1 MLRYLLK
8 TLLQMNL
15 FADSLGAEGSNSS
28 QLLLGINRTI
38 AALHLPGLT
47 PGNGSH
53 PQLEDTAPRI
63 VEHPTD
69 LLVSKGEPATL
80 SCKAEGHPSPA
91 VEWYK
96 DGERVETDREDPRS
110 HRTLLPGGSLF
121 FLRILHGRRG
131 KPDEGVYVC
140 VARNYLGEATSRNA
154 SLEVAVLRDDF
165 RQPPGDVVV
174 AAGEPAVLECVPPR
188 GHPEPSVSWKKNGA
202 RLSDKDER
210 LTIRGGKLML
220 ASTRKSDAGVYVC
233 VATNVVGE
241 RDSEPAELVVFE
253 RPAFG
258 KRPLNQ
264 AVLVEG
270 TAEFPCEAVGDPR
283 PAARWRKEEG
293 EMPPGRWEVLPD
305 NTLRITRLRA
315 EDEGTYTCV
324 ADNSVGRSEASGT
337 LTVHVPPQLV
347 TGPRDQ
353 TVSPGQSVTFQCQS
367 KGNPPPA
374 VFWQKE
380 GSQTLLFPGQP
391 PHPTARFSVSP
402 AGAITIADV
411 QPADAGY
418 YLCQAISVAG
428 SVLAKAR
435 LEVEEAP
442 AERQPPVIRR
452 GPANRTV
459 LPVGATARLPC
470 RVGGADPPASVGW
483 LKDGSTLV
491 GAQPRASLLE
501 NGTLQITGLR
511 VTDSGHYECVATSLV
526 GETRWGGSLEVQGD
540 GSDPSPPSP
549 EPGVLPGPPSTPVV
563 TNVTRSSVTLSWK
576 GNEDSGATDVTSY
589 IVEAFSQAAGGPWQ
603 TVAADVKGETH
614 TVGGLVPD
622 TVYLFLVRAV
632 NAYGLSDPSDV
643 SEPVRT
649 QGETRRPTQQ
659 GLDPEQV
666 QRELAQVAVHLQEPV
681 VLPPGAVRLSWT
693 VERQAPFVQG
703 FRVLYRR
710 RGGRWEEARAVRAPG
725 ERGALLTELRRGQD
739 YEVKVRP
746 YFHHLHGPDSAVRAL
761 RTPEAAPS
769 APPRAVSVAGNGTSV
784 RISWQPPPP
793 AEQNGVIRNYRIWC
807 LGNESRFHINQSV
820 EGTVLATVLRGLVPG
835 VPYRA
840 EVAAATGAGVGA
852 RSAPVPIHIAPPAER
867 DAGPAGGSSVAERLA
882 EVARQPAFIA
892 GVGGAC
898 WVILAAFAA
907 WLYGRR
913 RRKKELS
920 HFAASFAYTPT
931 GKPIGAAGT
940 RRGPS
945 PPSPPPLSAVSFP
958 APARGS
964 PRAAAGG
971 GYPWLADAWRG
982 SGAAGAAG
990 CLGTTAERYYNEAG
1004 ITRYIAQ
1011 TEQFGVGA
1019 GEGPVYSTIE
1029 AGGEELRTFP
1039 RPFSQH
1045 GTPYAGGGAKGKK
1058 LGQAVKPPVVSWTE
1072 LLPPPPS
1079 ASELSQCAQEE
1090 EEEEEDEE
1098 EEAAGGLGTEEWY
1111 PGEDVPCAAAASSPA
1126 ASSGCRSTATLTPSP
1141 RAAED
1146 IPRLRDFDSPR
1157 LPRGPDVPL
1166 GSGCPTMVRV
1176 SHRDP
1181 AVLSPSG
1188 PAVPSCHVVI
1198 NRPCHAIMVQPCR
1211 RGPDV
1216 PLGSGCPTMVQM
1228 SLRDPSVLSPSIPA
1242 VRLCPGHDPSMT
1254 LRAGRG
1260 VTSQL
1265 CRRDAAVPSRAGWD
1279 IAIQL
1284 CCHRPALPRSS
1295 GAIAIRLCR
1304 RSAGT
1309 PLPSSCGTG
1318 GQRYRCNPA
1327 TRLQS
1332 SCAAIQLCS
1341 DPAVQLQPS
1350 CAAAIRLSRCY
1361 PAVLQLHHCEPAC
1374 HPTPAVQLCP
1384 LQAQLCSCNPA
1395 VTLPSRCDASAHP
1408 CHCHPAVPP
1417 PHGFPLL
1424 RRPPHGAS
1432 TPLRAPSPP
1441 RSPDASEGHPPRA
1454 RRPPGTAKTRGETP
1468 KSRPKPKC
1476 SRYRRE
1482 KQPGALSSCS
1492 AADLPPPPLPPPGE
1506 TPGPSPEREPSG
1518 AERKVTHRPPRG
1530 DEVVP
1535 YGKPS
1540 GLPRGQVSGS
1550 CSTTGSVSS
1559 RGSTGSRGHGSGRSQ
1574 TPGHRSEGTGHRR
1587 RPGPP
1592 FPCPSQEKR

>member
-47 PGNGSH
+47 PDNGSH

-69 LLVSKGEPATL
+69 LLVSRGEPATL
-80 SCKAEGHPSPA
+80 SCKAEGRPSPA

-165 RQPPGDVVV
+165 RQPPGDLVV

-258 KRPLNQ
+258 RRPLNQ

-270 TAEFPCEAVGDPR
+270 TAEFPCEAVGDPQ

-293 EMPPGRWEVLPD
+293 ELPPGRWEVLPD
-305 NTLRITRLRA
+305 NTLRINRLRA

-353 TVSPGQSVTFQCQS
+353 TVTPGQSVTFQCQS

-391 PHPTARFSVSP
+391 PHPASRFSVSP

-411 QPADAGY
+411 RRADAGY
-418 YLCQAISVAG
+418 YQCQAISVAG

-435 LEVEEAP
+435 LEVEGAP
-442 AERQPPVIRR
+442 AEHQPPVIRR

-470 RVGGADPPASVGW
+470 WVGGGDPPTSVGW
-483 LKDGSTLV
+483 LKDGSALV

-511 VTDSGHYECVATSLV
+511 VTDSGHYECVATSP
-526 GETRWGGSLEVQGD
+526 GGRTHWGGSLEVQGD
-540 GSDPSPPSP
+540 GSDLSPPSP

-563 TNVTRSSVTLSWK
+563 TNVTQSSVTLSWK
-576 GNEDSGATDVTSY
+576 GSEDNGATHVTSY
-589 IVEAFSQAAGGPWQ
+589 LVEAFSQAAGGPWQ
-603 TVAADVKGETH
+603 TVAANVEGETH
-614 TVGGLVPD
+614 TVSGLVPN

-632 NAYGLSDPSDV
+632 NAYGLSDPSGV

-649 QGETRRPTQQ
+649 QEATPTQP
-659 GLDPEQV
+659 GLEPEQV

-681 VLPPGAVRLSWT
+681 VLPLGAVRLSWT
-693 VERQAPFVQG
+693 VEHQAPFVQG
-703 FRVLYRR
+703 YRVLYRR
-710 RGGRWEEARAVRAPG
+710 RGGHWEEARAVRAPG

-793 AEQNGVIRNYRIWC
+793 AEQNGVIRDYRIWC

-835 VPYRA
+835 VPYHA

-852 RSAPVPIHIAPPAER
+852 RSAPIPIRIAPPAER

-882 EVARQPAFIA
+882 EVARRPAFIA

-920 HFAASFAYTPT
+920 HFTASFAYTPT

-945 PPSPPPLSAVSFP
+945 LPSPPPLSAVAFP

-964 PRAAAGG
+964 PSG
-971 GYPWLADAWRG
+971 GYPWLADTWRG
-982 SGAAGAAG
+982 GGTAGASG
-990 CLGTTAERYYNEAG
+990 CLGTAERYYNDAG

-1011 TEQFGVGA
+1011 TEQFGAGA

-1029 AGGEELRTFP
+1029 VGSEDLRTFP

-1045 GTPYAGGGAKGKK
+1045 GTPYPGGGKK

-1079 ASELSQCAQEE
+1079 ASELSRCAQEE
-1090 EEEEEDEE
+1090 EDEEEDEE
-1098 EEAAGGLGTEEWY
+1098 EEAPGGLGMEEWY
-1111 PGEDVPCAAAASSPA
+1111 PGEDVPCATAASSPT

-1141 RAAED
+1141 CAAED

-1157 LPRGPDVPL
+1157 LPR
-1166 GSGCPTMVRV
+1166 
-1176 SHRDP
+1176 
-1181 AVLSPSG
+1181 
-1188 PAVPSCHVVI
+1188 
-1198 NRPCHAIMVQPCR
+1198 
-1211 RGPDV
+1211 
-1216 PLGSGCPTMVQM
+1216 
-1228 SLRDPSVLSPSIPA
+1228 
-1242 VRLCPGHDPSMT
+1242 
-1254 LRAGRG
+1254 
-1260 VTSQL
+1260 
-1265 CRRDAAVPSRAGWD
+1265 
-1279 IAIQL
+1279 
-1284 CCHRPALPRSS
+1284 
-1295 GAIAIRLCR
+1295 
-1304 RSAGT
+1304 
-1309 PLPSSCGTG
+1309 
-1318 GQRYRCNPA
+1318 
-1327 TRLQS
+1327 
-1332 SCAAIQLCS
+1332 
-1341 DPAVQLQPS
+1341 
-1350 CAAAIRLSRCY
+1350 
-1361 PAVLQLHHCEPAC
+1361 
-1374 HPTPAVQLCP
+1374 
-1384 LQAQLCSCNPA
+1384 
-1395 VTLPSRCDASAHP
+1395 
-1408 CHCHPAVPP
+1408 
-1417 PHGFPLL
+1417 
-1424 RRPPHGAS
+1424 RPPHATS
-1432 TPLRAPSPP
+1432 TPPRASSPSP
-1441 RSPDASEGHPPRA
+1441 SPEVSEGHPPRA
-1454 RRPPGTAKTRGETP
+1454 PRAPGT
-1468 KSRPKPKC
+1468 
-1476 SRYRRE
+1476 
-1482 KQPGALSSCS
+1482 
-1492 AADLPPPPLPPPGE
+1492 DLPPPPLPPPGE
-1506 TPGPSPEREPSG
+1506 SPGPSPEREPG
-1518 AERKVTHRPPRG
+1518 GVERKVTHRPARG

-1535 YGKPS
+1535 YNKPS
-1540 GLPRGQVSGS
+1540 CLPRGQVSGS

-1559 RGSTGSRGHGSGRSQ
+1559 RGSTGSRGHGSGRSR
-1574 TPGHRSEGTGHRR
+1574 TPGDRSEGTSHRR

>member
-80 SCKAEGHPSPA
+80 SCKAEGRPSPA

-154 SLEVAVLRDDF
+154 TLEVAVLRDDF
-165 RQPPGDVVV
+165 RQPPGDVAV

-220 ASTRKSDAGVYVC
+220 ASARKSDAGVYVC

-293 EMPPGRWEVLPD
+293 DMPPGRWEVLPD
-305 NTLRITRLRA
+305 NTLRISRLRA

-324 ADNSVGRSEASGT
+324 ADNTVGRSEASGT

-353 TVSPGQSVTFQCQS
+353 TVTAGQNVTFRCES

-391 PHPTARFSVSP
+391 PYPTGRFSVSP
-402 AGAITIADV
+402 GGAITIADV
-411 QPADAGY
+411 QPTDAGY

-435 LEVEEAP
+435 LEVAEAEHP
-442 AERQPPVIRR
+442 LPGIRR

-459 LPVGATARLPC
+459 LPVGATAWLPC
-470 RVGGADPPASVGW
+470 WVGGGDPPASVGW
-483 LKDGSTLV
+483 LKDGSVLV
-491 GAQPRASLLE
+491 GAQPRTSLLQ

-511 VTDSGHYECVATSLV
+511 ELFPSQVTDSGHYECVATSSA
-526 GETRWGGSLEVQGD
+526 GERRWGGSLEVQD
-540 GSDPSPPSP
+540 EGSSLSPPSP
-549 EPGVLPGPPSTPVV
+549 KPGVLPRPPSTPVV
-563 TNVTRSSVTLSWK
+563 TNVTKTSVTLNWK
-576 GNEDSGATDVTSY
+576 ANEDSGATDATSY

-603 TVAADVKGETH
+603 TVATDVEGETH
-614 TVGGLVPD
+614 TVSGLVPD

-632 NAYGLSDPSDV
+632 NAYGVSDPSGV
-643 SEPVRT
+643 SEPVCT
-649 QGETRRPTQQ
+649 QDASPTQQ
-659 GLDPEQV
+659 GPDPERV

-681 VLPPGAVRLSWT
+681 VLPPGAVRLAWT
-693 VERQAPFVQG
+693 VERQAPFLEG
-703 FRVLYRR
+703 YRVLYRQ
-710 RGGRWEEARAVRAPG
+710 RGGHWEEARAVRAPG
-725 ERGALLTELRRGQD
+725 ERGALLTELRRGRD

-761 RTPEAAPS
+761 RTPEAVPS

-793 AEQNGVIRNYRIWC
+793 AEQNGIIRDYRIWC

-852 RSAPVPIHIAPPAER
+852 RSAPVPIRIDPPAER
-867 DAGPAGGSSVAERLA
+867 DAGPAGGTSMAERLA

-920 HFAASFAYTPT
+920 HFAASFAYTP
-931 GKPIGAAGT
+931 
-940 RRGPS
+940 
-945 PPSPPPLSAVSFP
+945 AVAFP

-964 PRAAAGG
+964 PRAASG

-982 SGAAGAAG
+982 SGVAGTAG
-990 CLGTTAERYYNEAG
+990 CLGTTERYYNEAG

-1011 TEQFGVGA
+1011 TEPFGAGA

-1029 AGGEELRTFP
+1029 AGAEELRTFP

-1045 GTPYAGGGAKGKK
+1045 GTPPYAGGVPPPMDAPAPQAPRGWAEHGAKGKK
-1058 LGQAVKPPVVSWTE
+1058 LGQAVKPPAVSWME

-1079 ASELSQCAQEE
+1079 ASELSRCAQ
-1090 EEEEEDEE
+1090 EEEEDEE
-1098 EEAAGGLGTEEWY
+1098 EEAAGGLGTQEWY
-1111 PGEDVPCAAAASSPA
+1111 PGEDVPCATAASSPA
-1126 ASSGCRSTATLTPSP
+1126 VSSGCRSTATLTPSPSP

-1157 LPRGPDVPL
+1157 L
-1166 GSGCPTMVRV
+1166 
-1176 SHRDP
+1176 H
-1181 AVLSPSG
+1181 
-1188 PAVPSCHVVI
+1188 
-1198 NRPCHAIMVQPCR
+1198 
-1211 RGPDV
+1211 
-1216 PLGSGCPTMVQM
+1216 
-1228 SLRDPSVLSPSIPA
+1228 
-1242 VRLCPGHDPSMT
+1242 
-1254 LRAGRG
+1254 
-1260 VTSQL
+1260 
-1265 CRRDAAVPSRAGWD
+1265 
-1279 IAIQL
+1279 
-1284 CCHRPALPRSS
+1284 
-1295 GAIAIRLCR
+1295 
-1304 RSAGT
+1304 
-1309 PLPSSCGTG
+1309 
-1318 GQRYRCNPA
+1318 
-1327 TRLQS
+1327 
-1332 SCAAIQLCS
+1332 
-1341 DPAVQLQPS
+1341 
-1350 CAAAIRLSRCY
+1350 
-1361 PAVLQLHHCEPAC
+1361 
-1374 HPTPAVQLCP
+1374 
-1384 LQAQLCSCNPA
+1384 
-1395 VTLPSRCDASAHP
+1395 
-1408 CHCHPAVPP
+1408 
-1417 PHGFPLL
+1417 
-1424 RRPPHGAS
+1424 RRPPHGVG
-1432 TPLRAPSPP
+1432 TPSRVPSPP
-1441 RSPDASEGHPPRA
+1441 PSPDTSEGHLPRA
-1454 RRPPGTAKTRGETP
+1454 RRPPGTGKTRGETP

-1482 KQPGALSSCS
+1482 KQPGALSSLS

-1506 TPGPSPEREPSG
+1506 TPRPSPEQEPSG
-1518 AERKVTHRPPRG
+1518 AERKVAHRPPRS
-1530 DEVVP
+1530 DEAVP

-1540 GLPRGQVSGS
+1540 CLPRGQVSGS

-1559 RGSTGSRGHGSGRSQ
+1559 RGSTGSRGHGSGRSR
-1574 TPGHRSEGTGHRR
+1574 TPGDRGEGTGHRR

-1592 FPCPSQEKR
+1592 FSCPSQEKR

>member
-28 QLLLGINRTI
+28 QLLLGINRSI
-38 AALHLPGLT
+38 AALHLPGLG

-80 SCKAEGHPSPA
+80 SCKAEGRPSPA

-220 ASTRKSDAGVYVC
+220 ASTRKSDAGIYVC

-270 TAEFPCEAVGDPR
+270 TVEFPCEVVGDPR
-283 PAARWRKEEG
+283 PVARWRKEEG
-293 EMPPGRWEVLPD
+293 EMPPGRWEVLPN
-305 NTLRITRLRA
+305 NTLRISRLRA

-353 TVSPGQSVTFQCQS
+353 TVAPGQSVTFQCQS

-391 PHPTARFSVSP
+391 PHPAGRFLVSP
-402 AGAITIADV
+402 GGAMTITAV
-411 QPADAGY
+411 QSADAGY

-435 LEVEEAP
+435 LDVEEAL
-442 AERQPPVIRR
+442 AEHRPPVIRR
-452 GPANRTV
+452 GPANQTV
-459 LPVGATARLPC
+459 LPVGATAWLPC
-470 RVGGADPPASVGW
+470 WVGGGGPPVSVGW

-511 VTDSGHYECVATSLV
+511 VTDSGHYECVATSSV
-526 GETRWGGSLEVQGD
+526 GETRWGSSLEVQGGSRGHHCAGDDVASRTTPPQISMHLPAGD
-540 GSDPSPPSP
+540 GSNLSPPSP

-563 TNVTRSSVTLSWK
+563 TNITKSSVTLSWK
-576 GNEDSGATDVTSY
+576 GNKDSSATDVTSY
-589 IVEAFSQAAGGPWQ
+589 IVEAFSQAVGGPWQ
-603 TVAADVKGETH
+603 TVAADVEGETH
-614 TVGGLVPD
+614 TVTGLIPD

-632 NAYGLSDPSDV
+632 NSYGLSDPSGI

-649 QGETRRPTQQ
+649 QDASPTQP

-693 VERQAPFVQG
+693 VERQAPFLQG
-703 FRVLYRR
+703 YRVLYRR
-710 RGGRWEEARAVRAPG
+710 RGGRWEEARAVWAPG
-725 ERGALLTELRRGQD
+725 ERGALLTDLRRGQD

-769 APPRAVSVAGNGTSV
+769 APPRAVSVVGNGTSV

-793 AEQNGVIRNYRIWC
+793 AEQNGIIRDYRIWC

-820 EGTVLATVLRGLVPG
+820 EGTVLATVLQGLVPG
-835 VPYRA
+835 VPYHA

-852 RSAPVPIHIAPPAER
+852 RSAPVPIHIAPPAEQ

-882 EVARQPAFIA
+882 EVARRPAFIA

-898 WVILAAFAA
+898 WVILAAAAA
-907 WLYGRR
+907 WLYSRR

-940 RRGPS
+940 RHGPS
-945 PPSPPPLSAVSFP
+945 PPSPPPLSAVTFP
-958 APARGS
+958 APVRGS
-964 PRAAAGG
+964 PRAAAAG

-982 SGAAGAAG
+982 GGAAGATTG
-990 CLGTTAERYYNEAG
+990 LGTTERYYNGEGSSRERVAWTGGVTVSPDGMAPSADAG

-1011 TEQFGVGA
+1011 TEQFGAGA
-1019 GEGPVYSTIE
+1019 SEGPVYSTIE

-1045 GTPYAGGGAKGKK
+1045 GTPYPGGGKK
-1058 LGQAVKPPVVSWTE
+1058 LGQAVKPPAVSWTE

-1079 ASELSQCAQEE
+1079 ASELSQCAQEDE
-1090 EEEEEDEE
+1090 EEEEEEE
-1098 EEAAGGLGTEEWY
+1098 EEAARGLGTEEWY
-1111 PGEDVPCAAAASSPA
+1111 LGEDVPCVTAASSPT

-1141 RAAED
+1141 CATED
-1146 IPRLRDFDSPR
+1146 IPRLRNFDSPR
-1157 LPRGPDVPL
+1157 LPR
-1166 GSGCPTMVRV
+1166 
-1176 SHRDP
+1176 P
-1181 AVLSPSG
+1181 ALPSW
-1188 PAVPSCHVVI
+1188 SDCVI
-1198 NRPCHAIMVQPCR
+1198 
-1211 RGPDV
+1211 G
-1216 PLGSGCPTMVQM
+1216 VQM
-1228 SLRDPSVLSPSIPA
+1228 SYRV
-1242 VRLCPGHDPSMT
+1242 
-1254 LRAGRG
+1254 
-1260 VTSQL
+1260 
-1265 CRRDAAVPSRAGWD
+1265 
-1279 IAIQL
+1279 
-1284 CCHRPALPRSS
+1284 
-1295 GAIAIRLCR
+1295 GAS
-1304 RSAGT
+1304 SAG
-1309 PLPSSCGTG
+1309 G
-1318 GQRYRCNPA
+1318 
-1327 TRLQS
+1327 
-1332 SCAAIQLCS
+1332 
-1341 DPAVQLQPS
+1341 
-1350 CAAAIRLSRCY
+1350 
-1361 PAVLQLHHCEPAC
+1361 VL
-1374 HPTPAVQLCP
+1374 
-1384 LQAQLCSCNPA
+1384 
-1395 VTLPSRCDASAHP
+1395 TLPS
-1408 CHCHPAVPP
+1408 
-1417 PHGFPLL
+1417 
-1424 RRPPHGAS
+1424 
-1432 TPLRAPSPP
+1432 
-1441 RSPDASEGHPPRA
+1441 
-1454 RRPPGTAKTRGETP
+1454 PPGKTRGETP
-1468 KSRPKPKC
+1468 KSHPKPKC

-1482 KQPGALSSCS
+1482 KQLG
-1492 AADLPPPPLPPPGE
+1492 DLPPPPLPPPGE
-1506 TPGPSPEREPSG
+1506 TPGPSPERDPSG
-1518 AERKVTHRPPRG
+1518 AERKVTHRPPRS

-1540 GLPRGQVSGS
+1540 CLPRGQVSGS

-1559 RGSTGSRGHGSGRSQ
+1559 RGSTSSRGHGSGRSR
-1574 TPGHRSEGTGHRR
+1574 TPGDRGEGTGHRR

-1592 FPCPSQEKR
+1592 FPCPLQEKR

>member
-28 QLLLGINRTI
+28 QLFLGINRTI
-38 AALHLPGLT
+38 AALHLPG
-47 PGNGSH
+47 NESH
-53 PQLEDTAPRI
+53 PQPADTAPRI

-69 LLVSKGEPATL
+69 LLVSRGEPATL
-80 SCKAEGHPSPA
+80 SCKAEGRPSPA

-165 RQPPGDVVV
+165 RQPPGDAVV
-174 AAGEPAVLECVPPR
+174 AVGEPAVLECVPPR

-210 LTIRGGKLML
+210 LTIRGGKLMV
-220 ASTRKSDAGVYVC
+220 ASARKSDAGVYVC

-258 KRPLNQ
+258 KRPVNQ

-293 EMPPGRWEVLPD
+293 EMPAGRWEVLPD
-305 NTLRITRLRA
+305 NTLRISRLRA

-347 TGPRDQ
+347 TGPRDRS
-353 TVSPGQSVTFQCQS
+353 VAPGQSVTFQCQS

-380 GSQTLLFPGQP
+380 GSQTLLVPGQP
-391 PHPTARFSVSP
+391 PHPTGRFSVSP
-402 AGAITIADV
+402 GGAITIADV

-435 LEVEEAP
+435 LEVEEVP
-442 AERQPPVIRR
+442 AQHRPPVIRR

-470 RVGGADPPASVGW
+470 WVWGGDPPASVGW
-483 LKDGSTLV
+483 LKDGSALV

-511 VTDSGHYECVATSLV
+511 VTDSGHYECVATSSA
-526 GETRWGGSLEVQGD
+526 GEARWGGSLEVQG
-540 GSDPSPPSP
+540 GSRGRHCARDAVALGTKPPQISTHLPTDEGSSLSLPSP
-549 EPGVLPGPPSTPVV
+549 EPGVLPRPPSTPVV
-563 TNVTRSSVTLSWK
+563 TNVTKSSVTLSWK

-589 IVEAFSQAAGGPWQ
+589 IVEAFSSQAAGGPWQ
-603 TVAADVKGETH
+603 TVAANVEGETH
-614 TVGGLVPD
+614 TVSGLVPD

-632 NAYGLSDPSDV
+632 NAYGLSDPSGV

-649 QGETRRPTQQ
+649 QADASPTQQ

-681 VLPPGAVRLSWT
+681 VVPPGAVRLSWT
-693 VERQAPFVQG
+693 VERQAPFLQG
-703 FRVLYRR
+703 YRVLYRR
-710 RGGRWEEARAVRAPG
+710 RGGRWEEARAVQAPG

-746 YFHHLHGPDSAVRAL
+746 YFHHLHGPDSTVRAL

-793 AEQNGVIRNYRIWC
+793 AEQNGVIRDYRIWC

-835 VPYRA
+835 VPYHA

-852 RSAPVPIHIAPPAER
+852 RSAPVPIRIAPPAEQ

-882 EVARQPAFIA
+882 EVAKQPAFIA

-898 WVILAAFAA
+898 WVILAALAA

-931 GKPIGAAGT
+931 GKPIGAAGS
-940 RRGPS
+940 RCGPS
-945 PPSPPPLSAVSFP
+945 PPSPPPLSAVAFP
-958 APARGS
+958 APVRGS
-964 PRAAAGG
+964 PRAATGG

-982 SGAAGAAG
+982 GGGAAGAAS
-990 CLGTTAERYYNEAG
+990 CLGTTERYYNDAG

-1011 TEQFGVGA
+1011 TEQFGAGS

-1045 GTPYAGGGAKGKK
+1045 GTPYPGGGPQPMDAPAPQVPRGRAEHGAKGKK
-1058 LGQAVKPPVVSWTE
+1058 LGQAVKPPAVSWTE

-1079 ASELSQCAQEE
+1079 ASELSQCTQEE

-1098 EEAAGGLGTEEWY
+1098 EEAASGLGTEEWY
-1111 PGEDVPCAAAASSPA
+1111 PGEDVPCATAASSPA

-1141 RAAED
+1141 RATED

-1157 LPRGPDVPL
+1157 LPR
-1166 GSGCPTMVRV
+1166 
-1176 SHRDP
+1176 
-1181 AVLSPSG
+1181 
-1188 PAVPSCHVVI
+1188 
-1198 NRPCHAIMVQPCR
+1198 
-1211 RGPDV
+1211 
-1216 PLGSGCPTMVQM
+1216 
-1228 SLRDPSVLSPSIPA
+1228 
-1242 VRLCPGHDPSMT
+1242 
-1254 LRAGRG
+1254 
-1260 VTSQL
+1260 
-1265 CRRDAAVPSRAGWD
+1265 
-1279 IAIQL
+1279 
-1284 CCHRPALPRSS
+1284 
-1295 GAIAIRLCR
+1295 
-1304 RSAGT
+1304 
-1309 PLPSSCGTG
+1309 
-1318 GQRYRCNPA
+1318 
-1327 TRLQS
+1327 
-1332 SCAAIQLCS
+1332 
-1341 DPAVQLQPS
+1341 
-1350 CAAAIRLSRCY
+1350 
-1361 PAVLQLHHCEPAC
+1361 
-1374 HPTPAVQLCP
+1374 
-1384 LQAQLCSCNPA
+1384 
-1395 VTLPSRCDASAHP
+1395 
-1408 CHCHPAVPP
+1408 
-1417 PHGFPLL
+1417 
-1424 RRPPHGAS
+1424 
-1432 TPLRAPSPP
+1432 
-1441 RSPDASEGHPPRA
+1441 
-1454 RRPPGTAKTRGETP
+1454 
-1468 KSRPKPKC
+1468 
-1476 SRYRRE
+1476 
-1482 KQPGALSSCS
+1482 
-1492 AADLPPPPLPPPGE
+1492 
-1506 TPGPSPEREPSG
+1506 
-1518 AERKVTHRPPRG
+1518 
-1530 DEVVP
+1530 
-1535 YGKPS
+1535 
-1540 GLPRGQVSGS
+1540 
-1550 CSTTGSVSS
+1550 
-1559 RGSTGSRGHGSGRSQ
+1559 
-1574 TPGHRSEGTGHRR
+1574 
-1587 RPGPP
+1587 
-1592 FPCPSQEKR
+1592 

>member
-28 QLLLGINRTI
+28 QLLLGTNRTG
-38 AALHLPGLT
+38 AALPL

-53 PQLEDTAPRI
+53 PPLEDMPPRI

-69 LLVSKGEPATL
+69 LLVSRGEPATL
-80 SCKAEGHPSPA
+80 SCKAEGRPAPA

-110 HRTLLPGGSLF
+110 HRTLLPGGALF

-174 AAGEPAVLECVPPR
+174 AAGDPAVLECVPPR
-188 GHPEPSVSWKKNGA
+188 GHPEPSVSWTKDGA

-210 LTIRGGKLML
+210 LTMRGGKLMV
-220 ASTRKSDAGVYVC
+220 ASARKSDAGVYVC

-241 RDSEPAELVVFE
+241 RASEPAELVVFE

-258 KRPLNQ
+258 KRPRNQ

-270 TAEFPCEAVGDPR
+270 TAEFPCQAVGDPR

-293 EMPPGRWEVLPD
+293 EMPAGRWEVLPD
-305 NTLRITRLRA
+305 NTLRIHRLRV

-353 TVSPGQSVTFQCQS
+353 TVTPGQSVTFQCQS

-391 PHPTARFSVSP
+391 PHPAARFAVSP

-435 LEVEEAP
+435 LEVEEAM
-442 AERQPPVIRR
+442 AEHPPPVMGR
-452 GPANRTV
+452 GPANQTV
-459 LPVGATARLPC
+459 LPVGATAWLPC
-470 RVGGADPPASVGW
+470 WVGGGDPPASVGW
-483 LKDGSTLV
+483 LKDGSALV
-491 GAQPRASLLE
+491 GAQPRISLLE

-511 VTDSGHYECVATSLV
+511 VMDSGYYECVATSSA
-526 GETRWGGSLEVQGD
+526 GETRWGSSLDVQDEGSSL
-540 GSDPSPPSP
+540 SPPSP
-549 EPGVLPGPPSTPVV
+549 EPGLLPRPPSTPVV
-563 TNVTRSSVTLSWK
+563 TNITKSSVTLSWK
-576 GNEDSGATDVTSY
+576 GNEDSGATGVTSY
-589 IVEAFSQAAGGPWQ
+589 IVEAFSQAVGGPWQ
-603 TVAADVKGETH
+603 TVAADVESETY
-614 TVGGLVPD
+614 TVSGLVPD

-632 NAYGLSDPSDV
+632 NTYGLSNPSGI

-649 QGETRRPTQQ
+649 QDASPTQQ

-681 VLPPGAVRLSWT
+681 VLPLGAVRLSWT
-693 VERQAPFVQG
+693 VEHQAPFLQG
-703 FRVLYRR
+703 YRVLLRP
-710 RGGRWEEARAVRAPG
+710 RGGRWEEARAVQAPG
-725 ERGALLTELRRGQD
+725 ERGALLTDLRRGQD

-746 YFHHLHGPDSAVRAL
+746 YFHHLHGPDSGVRAL

-793 AEQNGVIRNYRIWC
+793 AEQNGVIRDYRIWC

-835 VPYRA
+835 VPYHA

-852 RSAPVPIHIAPPAER
+852 RSAPVPIRIAPPAER
-867 DAGPAGGSSVAERLA
+867 DAGPAGGSSVAEHLA
-882 EVARQPAFIA
+882 EVARRPAFIA

-920 HFAASFAYTPT
+920 HFTASFAYTPT
-931 GKPIGAAGT
+931 
-940 RRGPS
+940 
-945 PPSPPPLSAVSFP
+945 
-958 APARGS
+958 
-964 PRAAAGG
+964 
-971 GYPWLADAWRG
+971 
-982 SGAAGAAG
+982 
-990 CLGTTAERYYNEAG
+990 EAG

-1011 TEQFGVGA
+1011 TEQFGAGA

-1029 AGGEELRTFP
+1029 AGGEELRSFP

-1045 GTPYAGGGAKGKK
+1045 GTPYPGGGPQLMDAPAPPASRGRAEHGAKRKK
-1058 LGQAVKPPVVSWTE
+1058 LGQAVKPPAVSWTE

-1090 EEEEEDEE
+1090 EEEDEE
-1098 EEAAGGLGTEEWY
+1098 EEAAGGPGVEEWY
-1111 PGEDVPCAAAASSPA
+1111 PGEHVPCATAPSSPA

-1146 IPRLRDFDSPR
+1146 VPRLRDFDSPGLLR
-1157 LPRGPDVPL
+1157 PATAAAAAAG
-1166 GSGCPTMVRV
+1166 
-1176 SHRDP
+1176 RDP
-1181 AVLSPSG
+1181 
-1188 PAVPSCHVVI
+1188 
-1198 NRPCHAIMVQPCR
+1198 RPLAGAGAEGGRAQ
-1211 RGPDV
+1211 
-1216 PLGSGCPTMVQM
+1216 
-1228 SLRDPSVLSPSIPA
+1228 
-1242 VRLCPGHDPSMT
+1242 GH
-1254 LRAGRG
+1254 
-1260 VTSQL
+1260 
-1265 CRRDAAVPSRAGWD
+1265 
-1279 IAIQL
+1279 
-1284 CCHRPALPRSS
+1284 
-1295 GAIAIRLCR
+1295 
-1304 RSAGT
+1304 
-1309 PLPSSCGTG
+1309 
-1318 GQRYRCNPA
+1318 
-1327 TRLQS
+1327 
-1332 SCAAIQLCS
+1332 
-1341 DPAVQLQPS
+1341 
-1350 CAAAIRLSRCY
+1350 
-1361 PAVLQLHHCEPAC
+1361 
-1374 HPTPAVQLCP
+1374 
-1384 LQAQLCSCNPA
+1384 
-1395 VTLPSRCDASAHP
+1395 
-1408 CHCHPAVPP
+1408 
-1417 PHGFPLL
+1417 
-1424 RRPPHGAS
+1424 
-1432 TPLRAPSPP
+1432 PSPAP
-1441 RSPDASEGHPPRA
+1441 RR
-1454 RRPPGTAKTRGETP
+1454 
-1468 KSRPKPKC
+1468 
-1476 SRYRRE
+1476 
-1482 KQPGALSSCS
+1482 
-1492 AADLPPPPLPPPGE
+1492 
-1506 TPGPSPEREPSG
+1506 
-1518 AERKVTHRPPRG
+1518 
-1530 DEVVP
+1530 
-1535 YGKPS
+1535 
-1540 GLPRGQVSGS
+1540 
-1550 CSTTGSVSS
+1550 
-1559 RGSTGSRGHGSGRSQ
+1559 
-1574 TPGHRSEGTGHRR
+1574 
-1587 RPGPP
+1587 
-1592 FPCPSQEKR
+1592 

>member
-38 AALHLPGLT
+38 AALHLPGLA

-80 SCKAEGHPSPA
+80 SCKAEGRPSPA

-202 RLSDKDER
+202 RLSDKDEH

-270 TAEFPCEAVGDPR
+270 TAEFPCEAVGDPQ

-305 NTLRITRLRA
+305 NTLRISRLRA

-353 TVSPGQSVTFQCQS
+353 TVTPGQSVTFQCQS

-380 GSQTLLFPGQP
+380 GSQTLLVPGQP
-391 PHPTARFSVSP
+391 LHPTGRFSVSP
-402 AGAITIADV
+402 GGAITIADV
-411 QPADAGY
+411 QPTDAGY

-435 LEVEEAP
+435 LEVEEVP
-442 AERQPPVIRR
+442 AEHRPPVIHR

-470 RVGGADPPASVGW
+470 RLGGGDPPASVGW
-483 LKDGSTLV
+483 LKDGSALV

-511 VTDSGHYECVATSLV
+511 VTDSGHYECVATSSA

-540 GSDPSPPSP
+540 GSDLSPPSP
-549 EPGVLPGPPSTPVV
+549 KPGVLPGPPSTPVV
-563 TNVTRSSVTLSWK
+563 TNVTKSSVTLSWK

-589 IVEAFSQAAGGPWQ
+589 IVEAFSQAAGGPWR
-603 TVAADVKGETH
+603 TVAANVEGEIH
-614 TVGGLVPD
+614 TVSGLVPD

-632 NAYGLSDPSDV
+632 NAYGLSDPSGI

-649 QGETRRPTQQ
+649 QDASPTQQ

-693 VERQAPFVQG
+693 VERQAPFLQG
-703 FRVLYRR
+703 YRVLYRR
-710 RGGRWEEARAVRAPG
+710 RGGLWEEARAVQAPG

-793 AEQNGVIRNYRIWC
+793 AEQNGIIRDYRIWC

-852 RSAPVPIHIAPPAER
+852 RSAPVPIRIAPPAER
-867 DAGPAGGSSVAERLA
+867 DAGLAGGSSMAERLA

-931 GKPIGAAGT
+931 GKPIGAAGS
-940 RRGPS
+940 RHGPS
-945 PPSPPPLSAVSFP
+945 PPSLPPLSAVTFP
-958 APARGS
+958 APVRGS

-982 SGAAGAAG
+982 GSGAVGATG
-990 CLGTTAERYYNEAG
+990 CLGTTERYYNDAG

-1011 TEQFGVGA
+1011 TEQFGAGA

-1029 AGGEELRTFP
+1029 AGGEDLRTFP

-1045 GTPYAGGGAKGKK
+1045 GTPYLGGGPQMMDAPAPQAPRGRAEHGAKGKK
-1058 LGQAVKPPVVSWTE
+1058 LGQAVKPPAVSWTE

-1079 ASELSQCAQEE
+1079 ASELSRCAQEE
-1090 EEEEEDEE
+1090 EEEDEEEE

-1111 PGEDVPCAAAASSPA
+1111 PSEDVPCATAASSPA
-1126 ASSGCRSTATLTPSP
+1126 ASSGCRSTATLMPSP
-1141 RAAED
+1141 RAAAED

-1157 LPRGPDVPL
+1157 LPR
-1166 GSGCPTMVRV
+1166 
-1176 SHRDP
+1176 P
-1181 AVLSPSG
+1181 AVLRS
-1188 PAVPSCHVVI
+1188 SC
-1198 NRPCHAIMVQPCR
+1198 
-1211 RGPDV
+1211 
-1216 PLGSGCPTMVQM
+1216 
-1228 SLRDPSVLSPSIPA
+1228 
-1242 VRLCPGHDPSMT
+1242 
-1254 LRAGRG
+1254 
-1260 VTSQL
+1260 VTTQL
-1265 CRRDAAVPSRAGWD
+1265 CS
-1279 IAIQL
+1279 
-1284 CCHRPALPRSS
+1284 
-1295 GAIAIRLCR
+1295 
-1304 RSAGT
+1304 
-1309 PLPSSCGTG
+1309 
-1318 GQRYRCNPA
+1318 CNPA
-1327 TRLQS
+1327 VWLQS
-1332 SCAAIQLCS
+1332 SCAAIQLRH
-1341 DPAVQLQPS
+1341 DPAV
-1350 CAAAIRLSRCY
+1350 RL
-1361 PAVLQLHHCEPAC
+1361 
-1374 HPTPAVQLCP
+1374 
-1384 LQAQLCSCNPA
+1384 
-1395 VTLPSRCDASAHP
+1395 
-1408 CHCHPAVPP
+1408 
-1417 PHGFPLL
+1417 
-1424 RRPPHGAS
+1424 PHGAG
-1432 TPLRAPSPP
+1432 TPPQEPSPP
-1441 RSPDASEGHPPRA
+1441 PSPDAGEGHPPRA
-1454 RRPPGTAKTRGETP
+1454 RRPPGTGKTRGETP

-1482 KQPGALSSCS
+1482 KQQG
-1492 AADLPPPPLPPPGE
+1492 DLPPPPLPPPGE
-1506 TPGPSPEREPSG
+1506 TPGPSPERELSG

-1540 GLPRGQVSGS
+1540 CLPRGQASGS

-1559 RGSTGSRGHGSGRSQ
+1559 RGSTGSHGRGSGRSR
-1574 TPGHRSEGTGHRR
+1574 TLGDRGEGTGHWR

-1592 FPCPSQEKR
+1592 FPCPPQEKR